1 MYGSIR
7 QYKVDSSVV
16 IRILQQFQQELI
28 PIIRAMPEYK
38 AFYVI
43 TKGTESMV
51 TVAIFDSR
59 EGANR
64 ADLEVQGMLQGMGAL
79 VLTLPGDLSG
89 EVTIRIER

>member
-7 QYKVDSSVV
+7 QYKVDSNVV

-38 AFYVI
+38 SFYVI

-64 ADLEVQGMLQGMGAL
+64 ADLEVQSMLQGMEAL